1 MPFRQKM
8 VPLLVADGLLR
19 GPAHPCII
27 SSGGL
32 SIENRITGCW
42 KHSWRG
48 WDPAFHAMEDQHRDK
63 KRKGSRWVVERCIL
77 HPPDY
82 LKTSFDKKKMI
93 YGHRTR
99 ASFIFHIY
107 RISNTSSS
115 KMCHMRQCGLK
126 KYERMVSAF
135 WCLWFKFWEVG
146 PDTISWEDSVER
158 MTIGN

>member
-1 MPFRQKM
+1 M

-93 YGHRTR
+93 YEHRTR
-99 ASFIFHIY
+99 VPFIFHIY
-107 RISNTSSS
+107 RISNTSSY
-115 KMCHMRQCGLK
+115 KMCQCQCVNVVQK
-126 KYERMVSAF
+126 RITSEMVSAF
-135 WCLWFKFWEVG
+135 SCLWFKFLEVG

>member
-1 MPFRQKM
+1 M

-48 WDPAFHAMEDQHRDK
+48 WDPAYHAMEDQHRDK

-82 LKTSFDKKKMI
+82 LKTSIDKKKMI

-99 ASFIFHIY
+99 VPFIFHIY
-107 RISNTSSS
+107 RMSNTSSH
-115 KMCHMRQCGLK
+115 KICHTCQCNVVQK
-126 KYERMVSAF
+126 SMKEWFQFF
-135 WCLWFKFWEVG
+135 W
-146 PDTISWEDSVER
+146 DSTAACDSNSEKLDQIQYHEKTQLR
-158 MTIGN
+158 GWR

>member
-1 MPFRQKM
+1 M

-107 RISNTSSS
+107 RISNTSSH
-115 KMCHMRQCGLK
+115 KICHTRQCNVVQE
-126 KYERMVSAF
+126 KYERMVSVF
-135 WCLWFKFWEVG
+135 FGCLWFKFLEVG